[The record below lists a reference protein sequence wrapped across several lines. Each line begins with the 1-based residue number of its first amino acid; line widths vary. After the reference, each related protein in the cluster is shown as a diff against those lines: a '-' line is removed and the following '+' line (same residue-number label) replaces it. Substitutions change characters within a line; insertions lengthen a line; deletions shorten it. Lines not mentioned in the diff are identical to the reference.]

1 MTLHWKATTR
11 NPLTS
16 TGPLRL
22 QRRRRGLQTFPVQP
36 QTTDKAQRRQRTK
49 QLHQLSNTAYSN
61 THWNRYGD
69 WQPVTLTHCTHL
81 RLSRLVIDYLM
92 DGCQKMKWQF
102 FHFITIFLNS
112 NHSVLN
118 TKLWD
123 NVFGNREKIRECDF
137 SKNIFRF
144 DWNACLYYN
153 LLDMWFQ
160 ELDNGW
166 WKNGFGRLTLIVA
179 RFTM

>member
-118 TKLWD
+118 TKLWNNFFLATEKKCG
-123 NVFGNREKIRECDF
+123 NVIKKKTHIP
-137 SKNIFRF
+137 F
-144 DWNACLYYN
+144 DWNACPYYN

-160 ELDNGW
+160 RVRQWLMEEQIWETVVDSSE
-166 WKNGFGRLTLIVA
+166 V
-179 RFTM
+179 